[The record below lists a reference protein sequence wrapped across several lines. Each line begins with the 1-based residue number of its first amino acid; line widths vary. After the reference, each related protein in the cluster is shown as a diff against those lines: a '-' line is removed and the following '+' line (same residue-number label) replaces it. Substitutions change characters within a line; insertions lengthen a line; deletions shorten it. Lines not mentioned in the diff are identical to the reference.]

1 MAEDVDGN
9 VSLEKGTQK
18 VPPIVYGETG
28 FTGLTVLGGQV
39 FDDCQEELR
48 WPKAY
53 KTFRKMSTDAT
64 IAPAL
69 EFVEGKIAEA
79 SWRVKIPK
87 NVPSGREAQLKAQ
100 QQFLT
105 EVMDDMRHSWV
116 TAIKNAATFNR
127 YGFSVLE
134 MVFRYRNTKYGSK
147 YNDGYVGIEA
157 LSPRSQGTIYQWY
170 WKNKGR
176 EIDGFDQRVSY
187 PVDSNSGVAIAN
199 LGWEAIRVNTLNTLQ
214 NSELKYIPIKK
225 CLHFRHNPQ
234 NDSPAGTSPL
244 VSAWE
249 PWKLKLAY
257 QSSEAIG
264 VAQDNNAFKILFLP
278 PEYLVEDADDD
289 RKASFEMYKRMME
302 RAHQAKQSGFI
313 LPMLTD
319 EKGDKMFDFEIKN
332 ISGQKSYDVNAIIAR
347 YVREIQVA
355 LFADVLSL
363 GGGSGGSYSLAES
376 KVSIIDMA
384 VKSRLNEI
392 KDQLNH
398 KLVKT
403 LFEQNGWPTDIT
415 PYFDFDLPNS
425 ETLDNKGK
433 FWQRVKAVGLLPV
446 VPQVINQVLSD
457 AGVDYQVP
465 DDMSTEDLMKL
476 LAPVGEAMQS
486 ESGGGMKSGL
496 PNSNGSGTGS
506 NGDSTVSNSENN

>member
-9 VSLEKGTQK
+9 LSLEKGSNK

-28 FTGLTVLGGQV
+28 FTGLTTLGGQV
-39 FDDCQEELR
+39 FDDCQHELR
-48 WPKAY
+48 WPYAY
-53 KTFRKMSTDAT
+53 KTFRKMSTDGT

-69 EFVEGKIAEA
+69 EFVEGKVAEA
-79 SWRVKIPK
+79 TWRVKIPK
-87 NVPSGREAQLKAQ
+87 NVPKDREDQLKAQ
-100 QQFLT
+100 QKFLA

-127 YGFSVLE
+127 YGFSLLE

-147 YNDGYVGIEA
+147 YNDGRVGIEA
-157 LSPRSQGTIYQWY
+157 LSPRSQGTVVEWY

-187 PVDSNSGVAIAN
+187 PVDSAGVVSN
-199 LGWEAIRVNTLNTLQ
+199 GGWEAIRINTLNTLQ
-214 NSELKYIPIKK
+214 TSEVKYIPIKK

-264 VAQDNNAFKILFLP
+264 VAQDNNAFKILYLP
-278 PEYLVEDADDD
+278 TEYLVEDADED

-313 LPMLTD
+313 LPMLLD
-319 EKGDKMFDFEIKN
+319 ESGKKMFDFEIKN
-332 ISGQKSYDVNAIIAR
+332 ISGSKSYDVNAIIAR

-403 LFEQNGWPTDIT
+403 LFEQNGWSTDIT

-433 FWQRVKAVGLLPV
+433 YYQRVKAVGLLPI
-446 VPQVINQVLSD
+446 VPQVVNQVLSD
-457 AGVDYQVP
+457 AGIDYQVP

-476 LAPVGEAMQS
+476 LAPMGEAMQS

-506 NGDSTVSNSENN
+506 NGDNSVSNNENN

>member
-1 MAEDVDGN
+1 MAAKQKEKTA
-9 VSLEKGTQK
+9 SLEKGTNK
-18 VPPIVYGETG
+18 IPAMAYGETG
-28 FTGLTVLGGQV
+28 FTGLVTLGGQV
-39 FDDCQEELR
+39 FDDCQKDLR
-48 WPKAY
+48 WPRAY
-53 KTFRKMSTDAT
+53 KTFRQMSTDVT

-69 EFVEGKIAEA
+69 EFVEGKVAEA
-79 SWRVKIPK
+79 IWKVKIPK
-87 NVPSGREAQLKAQ
+87 DAPKNRLPQLQAQ
-100 QQFLT
+100 QKFLS
-105 EVMDDMRHSWV
+105 EVMDDMDHSWV
-116 TAIKNAATFNR
+116 SGIKNAATFNR

-134 MVFRYRNTKYGSK
+134 MVFRYRNTKYGSRF
-147 YNDGYVGIEA
+147 NDGRVGIGS
-157 LSPRSQGTIYQWY
+157 LSPRSQGTIQRFY
-170 WKNKGR
+170 WNDKGR
-176 EIDGFDQRVSY
+176 EIAGFDQRVIY
-187 PVDSNSGVAIAN
+187 PVDNGSAVAVHD
-199 LGWEAIRVNTLNTLQ
+199 GWNVVRLDAEQAVAT
-214 NSELKYIPIKK
+214 KYIPLKK
-225 CLHFRHNPQ
+225 CLLFRHNPQ
-234 NDSPAGTSPL
+234 NDSPTGTSPL

-249 PWKLKLAY
+249 PWKLKKAY
-257 QSSEAIG
+257 ENSEAIG

-278 PEYLVEDADDD
+278 PEYLVEDADED

-319 EKGDKMFDFEIKN
+319 QDGKRMFDFEIKN
-332 ISGQKSYDVNAIIAR
+332 ISGTKSYDVNAIINR
-347 YVREIQVA
+347 YTREIQVA

-376 KVSIIDMA
+376 KVSIIEMA

-403 LFEQNGWPTDIT
+403 LFEQNGWDTDIV

-433 FWQRVKAVGLLPV
+433 YWQRVKAVGLIPI

-476 LAPVGEAMQS
+476 LSPVGEQMQS

-496 PNSNGSGTGS
+496 PNSNGSGTGN
-506 NGDSTVSNSENN
+506 NGDNSVSNNENT